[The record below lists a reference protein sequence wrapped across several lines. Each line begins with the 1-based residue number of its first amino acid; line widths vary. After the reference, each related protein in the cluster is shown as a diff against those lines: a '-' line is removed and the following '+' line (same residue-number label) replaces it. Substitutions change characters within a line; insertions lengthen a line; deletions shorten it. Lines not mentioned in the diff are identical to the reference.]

1 MEPENRTPQEK
12 ERNLKN
18 ELYDQAMCEL
28 GLTNIVIGLSLSLAV
43 AIGSGLTTLALYF
56 DHCKNGTRK

>member
-18 ELYDQAMCEL
+18 ELYDQAMYEL

-56 DHCKNGTRK
+56 NHCKNGTRK